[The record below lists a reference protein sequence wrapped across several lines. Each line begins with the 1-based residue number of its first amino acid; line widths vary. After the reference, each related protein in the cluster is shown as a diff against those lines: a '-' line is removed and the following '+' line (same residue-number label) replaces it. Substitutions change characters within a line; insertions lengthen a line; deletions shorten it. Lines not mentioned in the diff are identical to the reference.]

1 VKKLDTFGIIMLL
14 IGNLL
19 LIISTCVLL
28 SLDFQLELFHIL
40 ALVIGVSGVITT
52 LLSYIIALVVGT
64 DKSVEYEEYEE

>member
-1 VKKLDTFGIIMLL
+1 MKKLDTFGIIMLL

>member
-1 VKKLDTFGIIMLL
+1 MKKLDTFGIIMLL

-28 SLDFQLELFHIL
+28 SLDFQLEVFHIL

>member
-28 SLDFQLELFHIL
+28 SLDFQLEVFHIL